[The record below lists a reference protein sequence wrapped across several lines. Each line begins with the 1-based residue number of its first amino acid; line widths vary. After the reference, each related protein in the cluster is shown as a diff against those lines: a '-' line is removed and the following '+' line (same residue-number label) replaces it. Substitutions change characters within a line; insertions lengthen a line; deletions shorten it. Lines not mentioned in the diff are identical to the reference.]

1 MSELNFLGKLLDGIE
16 IKWLP
21 IGDIAEIYGG
31 LTGKTK
37 ADFEKGNAKYISY
50 KTIFGSLN
58 INNIP
63 NDYVDVREGERQNN
77 VRYGDVLFT
86 GSSEIAEEAGMSSAV
101 TSQFDEPVYLNS
113 FSFGVRF
120 NDDIK
125 IKPEFSKY
133 LFRTSMMRTEIAKTA
148 SGVTRFNISKA
159 RFKKVLIPVPCP
171 DDQEKSLS
179 IQSEIVRI
187 LDTFTALT
195 AELTA
200 ELTMRK
206 KQYNYYRDQL
216 LSFDDDEVEWK
227 TLGDVTKK
235 WYSGGTPTAGKAEYY
250 ENGDIPWLRTQEVK
264 FSDINSTEIKITQAA
279 LKNSA
284 AKWIPEN
291 CVIIAISGATAGRSA
306 INKIPLTTNQH
317 CGCLEIDDT
326 KALYRYVFHWVS
338 FNYENIKSLG
348 QGARGDL
355 NSTIIKNFKLPI
367 PYATDPDKSLKEQA
381 RIVEILDKF
390 DTLTNSIT
398 EGLPSEIELRQ
409 KQYEYYR
416 DMLFSFPK
424 PDVVE
429 A

>member
-1 MSELNFLGKLLDGIE
+1 MSELNFFGKLLDGIE
-16 IKWLP
+16 IEWLP

-50 KTIFGSLN
+50 KTIFGSLD

-63 NDYVDVREGERQNN
+63 TDCVDIREGERQHN

-101 TSQFDEPVYLNS
+101 TSQFDVPVYLNS

-120 NDDIK
+120 NDEIK

-133 LFRTSMMRTEIAKTA
+133 LFRTSMMRTEIARTA

-171 DDQEKSLS
+171 GNPEKSLA

-187 LDTFTALT
+187 LDKFTALT

-200 ELTMRK
+200 ELSMRK
-206 KQYNYYRDQL
+206 KQYNYYRDQS
-216 LSFDDDEVEWK
+216 LSFDDGEVEWK
-227 TLGDVTKK
+227 TLGEITRKIASGRNKTRQAEGDFPVYGSTGLLGFTNEPAYFGDLLLVARVGAYAGLVNAVFGHFDVSDNTLIIHPSDS
-235 WYSGGTPTAGKAEYY
+235 WNARFAFHQLTHMNLNQYAVGAGQPLITGG
-250 ENGDIPWLRTQEVK
+250 L
-264 FSDINSTEIKITQAA
+264 
-279 LKNSA
+279 LKNLKVPVPPLNEQIRI
-284 AKWIPEN
+284 AK
-291 CVIIAISGATAGRSA
+291 
-306 INKIPLTTNQH
+306 
-317 CGCLEIDDT
+317 
-326 KALYRYVFHWVS
+326 
-338 FNYENIKSLG
+338 
-348 QGARGDL
+348 
-355 NSTIIKNFKLPI
+355 
-367 PYATDPDKSLKEQA
+367 
-381 RIVEILDKF
+381 ILDKF
-390 DTLTNSIT
+390 ETMTVSIT
-398 EGLPSEIELRQ
+398 EGLPREIELRQ

-424 PDVVE
+424 PDVAE

>member
-37 ADFEKGNAKYISY
+37 TDFEKGNAKYISY

-63 NDYVDVREGERQNN
+63 TDYVDIREGERQNN

-133 LFRTSMMRTEIAKTA
+133 LFRTSMMRTEIARTA

-216 LSFDDDEVEWK
+216 LSFEEDEVEWK
-227 TLGDVTKK
+227 TLGEIAEYSKARISFEQLNKNNYVGVDNLLQNRAGKIQSNYVPTSGNLTQFREGDILIGNIRPYLKK
-235 WYSGGTPTAGKAEYY
+235 IWQADLIGGT
-250 ENGDIPWLRTQEVK
+250 NGDVLVIRSCNNSISPRYLYQVLADDKFFEYNMQHAKGAKMPRGNKDAILKYRIPV
-264 FSDINSTEIKITQAA
+264 
-279 LKNSA
+279 
-284 AKWIPEN
+284 P
-291 CVIIAISGATAGRSA
+291 
-306 INKIPLTTNQH
+306 
-317 CGCLEIDDT
+317 
-326 KALYRYVFHWVS
+326 S
-338 FNYENIKSLG
+338 F
-348 QGARGDL
+348 D
-355 NSTIIKNFKLPI
+355 
-367 PYATDPDKSLKEQA
+367 EQI
-381 RIVEILDKF
+381 RIVTILDKF

-398 EGLPSEIELRQ
+398 DGLPREIELRQ
-409 KQYEYYR
+409 KQYKYYR

-424 PDVVE
+424 PDVAE

>member
-1 MSELNFLGKLLDGIE
+1 MSQLNFLEKLLDGIE
-16 IKWLP
+16 VEWKPLREVCDFKNGFAFKSNLFKETGLP
-21 IGDIAEIYGG
+21 IVRITNIDG
-31 LTGKTK
+31 LNVVL
-37 ADFEKGNAKYISY
+37 DEVKYFS
-50 KTIFGSLN
+50 
-58 INNIP
+58 P
-63 NDYVDVREGERQNN
+63 NDYKEDISSFEVSM
-77 VRYGDVLFT
+77 GDILIAMSGATT
-86 GSSEIAEEAGMSSAV
+86 GKVGFYKNE
-101 TSQFDEPVYLNS
+101 TKCYLNQRVGKFIPKNNILNNKFLYHFLLLNTEAIYILAGGGAQPNLS
-113 FSFGVRF
+113 S
-120 NDDIK
+120 NTLM
-125 IKPEFSKY
+125 SK
-133 LFRTSMMRTEIAKTA
+133 L
-148 SGVTRFNISKA
+148 
-159 RFKKVLIPVPCP
+159 LIPIPIP
-171 DDQEKSLS
+171 SNPEKSLA

-367 PYATDPDKSLKEQA
+367 PYATAPDKSLKEQA

-398 EGLPSEIELRQ
+398 EGLPREIELRQ